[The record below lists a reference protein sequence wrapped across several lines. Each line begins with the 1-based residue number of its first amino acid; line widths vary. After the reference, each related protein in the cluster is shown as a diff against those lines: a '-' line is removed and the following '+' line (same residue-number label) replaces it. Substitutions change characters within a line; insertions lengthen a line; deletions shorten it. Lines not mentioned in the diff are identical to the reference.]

1 MTTPTLPSRPGP
13 TRREL
18 EASLEAY
25 FYNQVRL
32 RGGMIEKLISTRR
45 GIPDRLVLLPGGHV
59 FLVELKAWGGRTS
72 ALQEAWHARAAEL
85 GTRVVVLE
93 GRDAIDAWLRSWG
106 KNIGS
111 YHGASAKMPPVTDR
125 EQLQETLADLTPE
138 ERKIQQRR
146 MSASRTRG
154 RGKLAAGKPL
164 TDAETRALKFF
175 GDL

>member
-18 EASLEAY
+18 EASLETY

-32 RGGMIEKLISTRR
+32 RGGMVEKLISTRR
-45 GIPDRLVLLPGGHV
+45 GIPDRLVLLPGGQM

-72 ALQEAWHARAAEL
+72 AIQEAWHDRAAAL

-106 KNIGS
+106 RGIDRTA
-111 YHGASAKMPPVTDR
+111 ASPA